1 MAEML
6 ILLRRDPQTGKQNII
21 IKLESDPD
29 TLPHEHEQMHRKLVE
44 KVIGKGLVQAEELG
58 EVIPGGPPAPPR
70 GRRPSGPRGGK
81 TLFRGGPP
89 RPRGRPARGCAS
101 RLNNY
106 LDH

>member
-58 EVIPGGPPAPPR
+58 EVIIEREQTEKAPPAPAGTEPPQR
-70 GRRPSGPRGGK
+70 QKAAEGR
-81 TLFRGGPP
+81 
-89 RPRGRPARGCAS
+89 
-101 RLNNY
+101 
-106 LDH
+106 